1 MNEKE
6 FRDGVMPR
14 AQLAMMAS
22 QLAIRDKLRKIN
34 FRAELG

>member
-6 FRDGVMPR
+6 FRDGGMPR
-14 AQLAMMAS
+14 AQLAMMAG
-22 QLAIRDKLRKIN
+22 QLAIPDELRKIN